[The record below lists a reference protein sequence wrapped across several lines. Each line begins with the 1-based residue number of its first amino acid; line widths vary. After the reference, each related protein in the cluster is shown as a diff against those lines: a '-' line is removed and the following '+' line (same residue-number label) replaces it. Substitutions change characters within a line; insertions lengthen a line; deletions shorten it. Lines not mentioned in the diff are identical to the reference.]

1 MRDQVSAGKCVAV
14 EQMGDY
20 RLNGL
25 YSRARRAHTFWF
37 HAGSGLA
44 LRHVMHETKIDCEG
58 KRMAEKAGSARDGG
72 MEGWVGRRNG
82 RRGWGFVAESRL
94 AGRGRSG
101 HIVETAE
108 SDGGVG

>member
-72 MEGWVGRRNG
+72 MGGKEERSERVGICCRKQTSREGEKR
-82 RRGWGFVAESRL
+82 AH
-94 AGRGRSG
+94 SG
-101 HIVETAE
+101 DCGE
-108 SDGGVG
+108 